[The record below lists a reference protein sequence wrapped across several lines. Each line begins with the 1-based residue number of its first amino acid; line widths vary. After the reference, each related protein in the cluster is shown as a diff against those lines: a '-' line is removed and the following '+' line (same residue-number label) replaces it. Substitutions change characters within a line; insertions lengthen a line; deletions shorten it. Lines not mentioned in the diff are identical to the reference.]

1 MLPIKTWPK
10 VSTLLCQYDLE
21 CPLHWRNWVIR
32 WNNNKDNSWTVFK
45 KLIIQVPFLN
55 SGLDNSTVWSSGT
68 SRRFSCCASNSSFS
82 LAWALANGTEHF
94 ESGLSKGQAGIQ
106 FFFSPVTMQYMQSS
120 PVPLWCLNL
129 IQVIYN
135 GDLITG
141 LLPCG
146 ICSVF
151 CKLEKVTN
159 NILKW
164 YNVNLLANQLVLI
177 QSLLSNMA
185 SSEINT
191 QLQVLEKYG
200 FMNLVLPCAMFL
212 AFNDII
218 QCIQSWLFLS
228 NFNKF

>member
-21 CPLHWRNWVIR
+21 YPLHWRNWVIR

-45 KLIIQVPFLN
+45 KLIIQVPFLLTQGPVGDSPAVQVILHSHWPGHLQIAPN
-55 SGLDNSTVWSSGT
+55 TLRAACLKDKVEFN
-68 SRRFSCCASNSSFS
+68 
-82 LAWALANGTEHF
+82 L
-94 ESGLSKGQAGIQ
+94 
-106 FFFSPVTMQYMQSS
+106 FFSPVTMQYMQSS

-141 LLPCG
+141 LLPCS